1 MWPFTIN
8 EKHDVMCASQTCQ
21 SWSSVF
27 FSIGNLYHE
36 QMFFELQPHTKA
48 AVAEY
53 CLSILLDN
61 NWAFTVFP
69 PHLVHSVDI
78 NDIILTTHDP
88 PWLEKAA

>member
-1 MWPFTIN
+1 MPHRPVN
-8 EKHDVMCASQTCQ
+8 HGVQ
-21 SWSSVF
+21 SF
-27 FSIGNLYHE
+27 FLLAIYIMNKCS
-36 QMFFELQPHTKA
+36 FELQLHTKA